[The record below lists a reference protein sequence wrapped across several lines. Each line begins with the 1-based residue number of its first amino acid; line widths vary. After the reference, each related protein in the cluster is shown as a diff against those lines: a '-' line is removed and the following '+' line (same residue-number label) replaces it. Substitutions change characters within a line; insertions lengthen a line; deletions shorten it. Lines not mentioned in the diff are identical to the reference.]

1 MKVLSL
7 VGLPSVVFS
16 VVMMT
21 DKAIGA
27 RLFGPGLP
35 GGGAMARAHWRG
47 RTLVV
52 SHEGAQDLSV
62 EAGRLRI
69 SVTGFNASER
79 QVAWE
84 TEAGTF
90 ALHLNEGA
98 AERLGQLGPED
109 WARNVDHLR
118 RASARLEQRFRWG
131 WAALALILAAPLL
144 LLVILIAHS
153 DRLADW
159 VVSRVPVA
167 EEVRLSEWV
176 LDRTRL
182 DYNLQ
187 ERGPVVNAVREIGER
202 LVVGSPVHY
211 RWLVA
216 STPAVNAFAVPGGV
230 VVVNEGLVLAATSA
244 EELAGVLAHEVAHV
258 ELRHGTKAMVKNL
271 GLRALL
277 GVLIGDWSGGVVDEA
292 GARLLEMKFSRDAE
306 QAADREALI
315 RLDKAGISPNGLLA
329 FFERLSKDEAHP
341 SAVLSTHPLAAERMA
356 DLRQQLGNLPPKSY
370 PPLAVDW
377 ALVKAHLR

>member
-1 MKVLSL
+1 MGLAWAVFL
-7 VGLPSVVFS
+7 VA
-16 VVMMT
+16 MMT

-35 GGGAMARAHWRG
+35 GAGVMVRAHWRG
-47 RTLVV
+47 KTLVV
-52 SHEGAQDLSV
+52 SHEGADDLLV
-62 EAGRLRI
+62 KVGDLRL
-69 SVTGFNASER
+69 SATGFNASER

-84 TEAGTF
+84 SALGTY
-90 ALHLNEGA
+90 AMHLNEGA
-98 AERLGQLGPED
+98 ADRLGQLGPEG
-109 WARNVDHLR
+109 WSREVALLQ
-118 RASARLEQRFRWG
+118 RASDRLERRFRWG
-131 WAALALILAAPLL
+131 WAALALVLGAPLL
-144 LLVILIAHS
+144 LLFMFVAHS
-153 DRLADW
+153 DRFVDW

-167 EEVRLSEWV
+167 EEIRLGEWV
-176 LDRTRL
+176 LDQTRL
-182 DYNLQ
+182 EYNLQ

-202 LVVGSPVHY
+202 LVVGSPVQY

-216 STPAVNAFAVPGGV
+216 SSPVVNAFAVPGGI
-230 VVVNEGLVLAATSA
+230 VVVNEGLILAATSA

-258 ELRHGTKAMVKNL
+258 ELRHGTQAMVKNL
-271 GLRALL
+271 GMRALL

-329 FFERLSKDEAHP
+329 FFERLSKDEAHSP
-341 SAVLSTHPLAAERMA
+341 ALLSTHPLAAERVA